1 VENASIV
8 RVLAISGS
16 LRRASS
22 NTALVDAAARL
33 APASVHVSIYR
44 ELATLPPFNP
54 DLDNQTPAAV
64 TRFRHKLQ
72 ACDAV
77 LISSPEYAH
86 GVPGWLKDALDWVVG
101 SGELVGKPVALINT
115 SRRAIHAW
123 TSLAE
128 TLNVMSALLIRDAS
142 ITIPLEGRAL
152 DSNGISGDIELS
164 RLVRAAIDALTSHGR
179 AAGRMEYDGRPEI

>member
-1 VENASIV
+1 MMSGAPR
-8 RVLAISGS
+8 RVAIAHLSQ
-16 LRRASS
+16 S
-22 NTALVDAAARL
+22 NTSEPLKYSEPAR
-33 APASVHVSIYR
+33 
-44 ELATLPPFNP
+44 TPPIAGRP
-54 DLDNQTPAAV
+54 
-64 TRFRHKLQ
+64 
-72 ACDAV
+72 
-77 LISSPEYAH
+77 
-86 GVPGWLKDALDWVVG
+86 LKNALDWVVG

-164 RLVRAAIDALTSHGR
+164 RLVRAAIDALTAAASHGR
-179 AAGRMEYDGRPEI
+179 AAGRME

>member
-64 TRFRHKLQ
+64 TRFRHELQ

-86 GVPGWLKDALDWVVG
+86 GVPGVLKNALDWVVG

-179 AAGRMEYDGRPEI
+179 AAGRME